1 MSESSVAGKMA
12 ENRRFFGHKLR
23 GYLMSES
30 SGRQERRRG
39 KKDRCP
45 LIARKVAE
53 NRGFPL
59 PCPIPVS
66 NVRILDQVAKGRK
79 TLGFPAFHAPG
90 I

>member
-53 NRGFPL
+53 NRGFP
-59 PCPIPVS
+59 
-66 NVRILDQVAKGRK
+66 
-79 TLGFPAFHAPG
+79 AFHAPRYLMSAAGRG